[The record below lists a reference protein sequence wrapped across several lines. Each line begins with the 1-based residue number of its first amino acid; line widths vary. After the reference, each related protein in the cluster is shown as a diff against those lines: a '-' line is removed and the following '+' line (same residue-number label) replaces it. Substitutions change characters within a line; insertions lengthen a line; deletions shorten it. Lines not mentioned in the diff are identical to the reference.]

1 MATESPAA
9 AAFKPGIASAFL
21 SKRYCANYHTS
32 CAGINAEAYE
42 SLRSQVQLLKTEQK
56 QVLGARRAAKQVC
69 NFGVLFHCT
78 FFHFDFPTD
87 NTCSQV
93 NSVH

>member
-1 MATESPAA
+1 MATGSPAA
-9 AAFKPGIASAFL
+9 AAFRPGIANALL
-21 SKRYCANYHTS
+21 SKRYWATYHTS

-69 NFGVLFHCT
+69 MQGCQLNALSFALIL
-78 FFHFDFPTD
+78 
-87 NTCSQV
+87 NT
-93 NSVH
+93 